1 MLCINEK
8 ISAFGQKKFILFL
21 GWQHKVIFCLKEQYK
36 GYYWT
41 NRGPWWRDLIVKLP
55 WKHPHGSRWLI
66 TFVICKTQRM
76 GRRKYLDNKECIICH
91 TFKECRSFMELLLS
105 HPFIH
110 NQHKKQSR
118 NHLHSLQ
125 AYCFALKLKEKIS
138 KTFYHKGQKNQQTRW
153 KQNC

>member
-55 WKHPHGSRWLI
+55 WKHQHSSRWLI